1 MHYIA
6 IRGQR
11 VFLFVV
17 GALVCITCYVGFG
30 EEMERGRGGGRDGRT
45 FGGRCYGRLAG
56 RSIRQEIG
64 PLLGREPVVH
74 HHRRARISM

>member
-17 GALVCITCYVGFG
+17 GALVCITCYVGLVRRCREG
-30 EEMERGRGGGRDGRT
+30 EGVEETGVPSVVGAMGAWLVVVFDKK
-45 FGGRCYGRLAG
+45 LA
-56 RSIRQEIG
+56 
-64 PLLGREPVVH
+64 H
-74 HHRRARISM
+74 C